1 MIKALQ
7 KKISTVLF
15 FLFILIW
22 VGVLLLYVN
31 TTYRNNLLDLKQDI
45 NNTLREVKFKN
56 FLKTRGTNVDFDDI
70 KYCVYALDD
79 ERHPTILFYQ
89 YPNISEQTLQKEG
102 ERLAK
107 NWKGHK
113 QFLRYTY
120 IYRFHS
126 KQEQKIR
133 YMILISGSAALR
145 NTLPTIIVCSVLAVF
160 GIFLFVSIS
169 RMITR
174 WMVRPIEDM
183 INGEKKFISNASH
196 ELKTPLAVISAN
208 TELLASEVGPD
219 NKHLN
224 YIQQETKRMISLVQK
239 MLTLTR
245 LDAPQVQKEHAI
257 FPVDESLLDIIY
269 PMESLAFEKNIQ
281 MDIDVQE
288 HMKIDGNEDQIQN
301 LVSILLNNALSYTP
315 EHGTIEIHASIHNRK
330 FYLTVANSGD
340 PIPEE
345 IRDKLFE
352 RFYRADEAREDNG
365 HFGLGL
371 SIAKS
376 IVTSHN
382 GKISVSYHA
391 DKNVFSV
398 VLPTASHK

>member
-7 KKISTVLF
+7 KKISTLLIILLSIIWIVILF
-15 FLFILIW
+15 MFL
-22 VGVLLLYVN
+22 N
-31 TTYRNNLLDLKQDI
+31 TTYRNNLMDEKEDFRFA
-45 NNTLREVKFKN
+45 LREAKWNKF
-56 FLKTRGTNVDFDDI
+56 LLSHGASVDLDDFE
-70 KYCVYALDD
+70 YCVFSLDNNQQPHIIFHTFSNKSD
-79 ERHPTILFYQ
+79 NYLMKYG
-89 YPNISEQTLQKEG
+89 Y
-102 ERLAK
+102 RLAR
-107 NWKGHK
+107 NWKNHNRFI
-113 QFLRYTY
+113 QYTY
-120 IYRFHS
+120 LYKYRL
-126 KQEQKIR
+126 KRNER
-133 YMILISGSAALR
+133 YMILISGKHALQA
-145 NTLPTIIVCSVLAVF
+145 TFPTFILCLFLIFVGLLVF
-160 GIFLFVSIS
+160 TFSS

-208 TELLASEVGPD
+208 TELLASEVGSD

-340 PIPEE
+340 PIPEQ